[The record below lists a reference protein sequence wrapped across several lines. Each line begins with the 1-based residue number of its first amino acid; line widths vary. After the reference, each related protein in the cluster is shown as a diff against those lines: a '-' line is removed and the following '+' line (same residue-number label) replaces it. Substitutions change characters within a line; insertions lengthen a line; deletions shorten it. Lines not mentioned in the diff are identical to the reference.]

1 MLLSSIKL
9 WRFLVDS
16 HLKAFNRSAEEYP
29 PLQFRIVSL
38 SRLLFVFSAMQ
49 IEIIVWYL
57 LNYLPGC
64 LINIVIILLTE
75 EEAAK
80 DQTEEDIKFR
90 ELTDS
95 F

>member
-1 MLLSSIKL
+1 
-9 WRFLVDS
+9 
-16 HLKAFNRSAEEYP
+16 
-29 PLQFRIVSL
+29 
-38 SRLLFVFSAMQ
+38 MQ

-57 LNYLPGC
+57 LNYLPVC

-80 DQTEEDIKFR
+80 DQTEEIKFK
-90 ELTDS
+90 ELTDY